1 MAIHRKKTP
10 YHKKKSSRINKK
22 SHKHT
27 RKVHKKKSKQSK
39 VNKRKNTRKTK
50 QSRRMRKQR
59 GGRVVHPLT
68 FSAYGQHPDIH
79 GPNGT
84 IENTDSLSPIEVAQM
99 NATQKGG
106 FIRGILPQ
114 AVVDLGDMAQN
125 SVVRTYN
132 DYTGHNNADNL
143 YASALKQPA
152 LEKSADYNIE
162 PNDISS
168 KLLSSEHT
176 AAAYSNVNETGN

>member
-10 YHKKKSSRINKK
+10 YHKKKSSRVSKK
-22 SHKHT
+22 TRKQT
-27 RKVHKKKSKQSK
+27 RKVHKKKSKSSR

-68 FSAYGQHPDIH
+68 FSAYGQHPDMH
-79 GPNGT
+79 APNGS
-84 IENTDSLSPIEVAQM
+84 IESTDSLNPSEVAQM

-114 AVVDLGDMAQN
+114 AVLDLGDMAQN

-132 DYTGHNNADNL
+132 DYAGHNSPDNL
-143 YASALKQPA
+143 YSSALKQPA
-152 LEKSADYNIE
+152 LEKVPNYNIE